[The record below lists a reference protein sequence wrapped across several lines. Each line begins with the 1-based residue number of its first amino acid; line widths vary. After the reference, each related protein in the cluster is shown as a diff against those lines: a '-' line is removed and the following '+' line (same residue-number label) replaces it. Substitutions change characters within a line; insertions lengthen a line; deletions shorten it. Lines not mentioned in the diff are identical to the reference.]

1 MVCLLLVVA
10 LAAPVEVERVL
21 ALVNGVPVL
30 RSDVELAQIAQLVP
44 QEAGESDSEHRRAVV
59 EALVALELRWQ
70 DLQAAGV
77 VQRLEVDEARAW
89 QGVVERAGGGE
100 AVAARLAAAGLGEP
114 LLRELVRR
122 AAVIEAYV
130 AGRFAPFVRP
140 TAEEVEQIYREE
152 LLPSL
157 PAGTPLPDLKSI
169 RGQLETLLRE
179 RKLVAE
185 VDRWTSDLESRGEVV
200 RYLR

>member
-1 MVCLLLVVA
+1 MLSVLLVVA

-30 RSDVELAQIAQLVP
+30 RSDLELAQIAQLVP
-44 QEAGESDSEHRRAVV
+44 QQQGESDSDHRRAVV
-59 EALVALELRWQ
+59 EALVDLELRWQ

-100 AVAARLAAAGLGEP
+100 VVATKLAAAGLAEP

-140 TAEEVEQIYREE
+140 TPEEVEQVFREE

-157 PAGTPLPDLKSI
+157 PAGTPPPDLKSV
-169 RGQLETLLRE
+169 RAGLEALLRE

-185 VDRWTSDLESRGEVV
+185 VDRWTSDLEARGEVV

>member
-1 MVCLLLVVA
+1 MLSVLLIVA

-44 QEAGESDSEHRRAVV
+44 QEQGESDADHRRAVV
-59 EALVALELRWQ
+59 EALVDLELRWQ

-89 QGVVERAGGGE
+89 NGVVERAGGGE

-140 TAEEVEQIYREE
+140 TGEEVEQVFREE

-157 PAGTPLPDLKSI
+157 PAGTPPPDLKSV
-169 RGQLETLLRE
+169 RTELETLLRE

-185 VDRWTSDLESRGEVV
+185 VDRWTSDLEARGEVV